1 LLLQFLATLI
11 SEVELPQKEKK
22 SSRSQIMSFSSL
34 PDEIIENIL
43 ARISKWTYPNLS
55 LVSKRFLSLLSSPQ
69 LYKTRSHIG
78 TTEPCLYF
86 CLKLGY
92 DSSDPQWFTLW
103 MKPDENLTS
112 NGETMHDY
120 SLIPLHSSS
129 YSPPVPYRK
138 STVAVGSE
146 IYVIGGLPE
155 APSSSVRILD
165 CRIHTWRDGPN
176 MTVARSD
183 PVAVYLDEKIYV
195 IGGCKN
201 DESANWL
208 EVLDIKTQTW
218 RALPSPGT
226 HHELHCE
233 DIKFNPSAF
242 KGKLYVAAE
251 TKDYTYEPKD
261 GTWNVVREKLIFKD
275 IRHWCVIED
284 VMYSCTYVGSLMW
297 YDSEGREW
305 REIKG
310 SNEFN
315 VGLTWYLKKRSVH
328 GIVNYGG
335 KLVVIWRQWYND
347 DGKGWN
353 TKVGFSKIA
362 LEKRHKDEIWGK
374 TEWWVNSVHTV
385 PRLCYFCFTCL
396 AVSI

>member
-1 LLLQFLATLI
+1 MI
-11 SEVELPQKEKK
+11 SEVQLLQKEKT
-22 SSRSQIMSFSSL
+22 MSFLSL

-55 LVSKRFLSLLSSPQ
+55 LVCKRFLSLLSSPQ
-69 LYKTRSHIG
+69 LYKTRFHIG
-78 TTEPCLYF
+78 TTEPCLYL
-86 CLKLGY
+86 CLKLRY
-92 DSSDPQWFTLW
+92 DPSDPQWFTLW

-112 NGETMHDY
+112 RGETIHDY
-120 SLIPLHSSS
+120 SLISLHITAR
-129 YSPPVPYRK
+129 YRK
-138 STVAVGSE
+138 STIAVGSK
-146 IYVIGGLPE
+146 IYLIGGLPE

-201 DESANWL
+201 DESTNWL
-208 EVLDIKTQTW
+208 EVFDIKTQTW

-226 HHELHCE
+226 DHELRCKY
-233 DIKFNPSAF
+233 IKVNSNAF
-242 KGKLYVAAE
+242 KGKLYIAAE

-261 GTWNVVREKLIFKD
+261 GTWNVVREKSSIQD
-275 IRHWCVIED
+275 ILYWCVIED
-284 VMYSCTYVGSLMW
+284 VMYSCSYSGSLMW
-297 YDSEGREW
+297 YDFECREW

-310 SNEFN
+310 LDEFSFC
-315 VGLTWYLKKRSVH
+315 LTWYLKKMYVH

-335 KLVVIWRQWYND
+335 KLVVMWRQWYNE
-347 DGKGWN
+347 DGKGGKI
-353 TKVGFSKIA
+353 KVGFSKIA

-396 AVSI
+396 AISI

>member
-1 LLLQFLATLI
+1 MI
-11 SEVELPQKEKK
+11 SEVQLLKKEKT
-22 SSRSQIMSFSSL
+22 MSFLSL

-55 LVSKRFLSLLSSPQ
+55 LVSKRFLYFLSSPT

-86 CLKLGY
+86 FLKLRY
-92 DSSDPQWFTLW
+92 NSSDPQWFTLW

-120 SLIPLHSSS
+120 SSIPLHSSS
-129 YSPPVPYRK
+129 YSSPVPYK

-146 IYVIGGLPE
+146 IYLIGGIPE

-195 IGGCKN
+195 IGGCGN

-208 EVLDIKTQTW
+208 EVFDIKTQTW

-226 HHELHCE
+226 DHELRCKY
-233 DIKFNPSAF
+233 IKVNPNAF

-261 GTWNVVREKLIFKD
+261 GTWNVVREKSIFKD
-275 IRHWCVIED
+275 IRYWCVIED

-310 SNEFN
+310 LDEFT
-315 VGLTWYLKKRSVH
+315 VCLTSYLKRMYVH

-335 KLVVIWRQWYND
+335 KLVVMWRQWYNE
-347 DGKGWN
+347 DGKGRKI
-353 TKVGFSKIA
+353 KVGFSKIA

-374 TEWWVNSVHTV
+374 TEWVNTV
-385 PRLCYFCFTCL
+385 LEIPNSYYSLTC
-396 AVSI
+396 VGV

>member
-1 LLLQFLATLI
+1 MI
-11 SEVELPQKEKK
+11 SEVELPQKEKRNL
-22 SSRSQIMSFSSL
+22 SSEPPSFSSL

-55 LVSKRFLSLLSSPQ
+55 LVSKTFLSLLSSPQ

-78 TTEPCLYF
+78 TTEPCLYL
-86 CLKLGY
+86 CLKLRY
-92 DSSDPQWFTLW
+92 DSSHPQWFTLW

-129 YSPPVPYRK
+129 YSSPVLYK
-138 STVAVGSE
+138 NSTVSVGSE
-146 IYVIGGLPE
+146 IYVIGGLLQ

-165 CRIHTWRDGPN
+165 CRIHMWRDGPN
-176 MTVARSD
+176 MTVARSE
-183 PVAVYLDEKIYV
+183 PTTVYLDEKIYV

-201 DESANWL
+201 DESTNWL
-208 EVLDIKTQTW
+208 EIFDIKTQSW
-218 RALPSPGT
+218 RALPGPVT
-226 HHELHCE
+226 DQELRCKY
-233 DIKFNPSAF
+233 INVPVAF

-261 GTWNVVREKLIFKD
+261 GTWNVVREKSIFKD

-297 YDSEGREW
+297 YDFEGREW

-310 SNEFN
+310 LNEFN

-353 TKVGFSKIA
+353 TKVEFSKIA

-374 TEWWVNSVHTV
+374 TEWVNTV
-385 PRLCYFCFTCL
+385 PEIPKSYYSLTC
-396 AVSI
+396 VGV